1 MCPKGG
7 YHAQLAQIYF
17 SSDRNAACPLH
28 WGRHELFFPSSELVY
43 SEIEYCTF
51 ILAAVMTVC
60 TAMVISQLKKRD
72 KNDPGDK
79 DADDK

>member
-1 MCPKGG
+1 MRSWLKYIFLLIGTL
-7 YHAQLAQIYF
+7 LALYIGADMNYF
-17 SSDRNAACPLH
+17 I
-28 WGRHELFFPSSELVY
+28 PSSELVY

-51 ILAAVMTVC
+51 ILAAVMTVR

>member
-1 MCPKGG
+1 MRSWLKYIFLLIGTL
-7 YHAQLAQIYF
+7 LALYIGADMNYF
-17 SSDRNAACPLH
+17 I
-28 WGRHELFFPSSELVY
+28 PSSELVY
-43 SEIEYCTF
+43 SEIEYSTI

>member
-1 MCPKGG
+1 MN
-7 YHAQLAQIYF
+7 YF
-17 SSDRNAACPLH
+17 I
-28 WGRHELFFPSSELVY
+28 PSSELVY

-79 DADDK
+79 DADVK

>member
-1 MCPKGG
+1 MRSWLKYIFLLIGTL
-7 YHAQLAQIYF
+7 LALYIGADMNYF
-17 SSDRNAACPLH
+17 IL
-28 WGRHELFFPSSELVY
+28 SSELVY